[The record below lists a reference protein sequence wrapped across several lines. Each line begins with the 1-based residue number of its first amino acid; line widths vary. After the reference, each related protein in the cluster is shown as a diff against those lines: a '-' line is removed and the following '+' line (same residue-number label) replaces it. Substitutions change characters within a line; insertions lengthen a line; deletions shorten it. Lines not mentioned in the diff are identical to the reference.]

1 MIPSKNGMIT
11 HTYTLFDGRVEA
23 VVYRPILDDHERK
36 KREEQVKR
44 AMALVGREM
53 MRNRKGG
60 FENALD

>member
-1 MIPSKNGMIT
+1 MANMTT
-11 HTYTLFDGRVEA
+11 HTHSLFDGRVEV

-53 MRNRKGG
+53 MHNRKGG
-60 FENALD
+60 YENALDG